1 VPDLQDQ
8 GTQQQEEGGAGEG
21 NAAATVGGERSFLSG
36 NFGDVQIDILGL
48 GELGVGQVSTL
59 LPPNNTLFFTSR
71 TAHNQVPMSLLT
83 GEKEADRT
91 NGAEAPKLLEENST
105 VGFEDD
111 EEEGDSPADVNPFP
125 SFATS
130 LSSGLT
136 TDIFF
141 PFRKLRSPLWKG

>member
-1 VPDLQDQ
+1 MQDLQDQ
-8 GTQQQEEGGAGEG
+8 GTQQQLKEEGAGGEG

-125 SFATS
+125 SFA
-130 LSSGLT
+130 LFPLANNGF
-136 TDIFF
+136 FF
-141 PFRKLRSPLWKG
+141 PSFRKLRSLWKG